1 MDKTFE
7 DIIMEVAG
15 DETDTTEQTNDSQP
29 YIDEEVNDDSEET
42 FDDTTTDS
50 DVDDSEED
58 ESNDPEDLE
67 SADEDNQ
74 APSMSEKDVQA
85 FIALRQE
92 NKKNKDVLNYFD
104 NRAKS
109 MGLSGI
115 DELLEKSKESELKQ
129 QSEKQGVPV
138 DVLKKINELEDRVN
152 QSEAEKQAALM
163 QRENE
168 RMSRTF
174 ETFIQT
180 NNLDKKAIDNL
191 AVEMVN
197 DGIDL
202 ETLKGLPEASIN
214 KILSAYM
221 PKESIK
227 QQELA
232 KKEQIK
238 KEVPIDSTNSN
249 SSNETSEIDKIAQ
262 MWASRY

>member
-15 DETDTTEQTNDSQP
+15 DETDTTEQTNLQTDV
-29 YIDEEVNDDSEET
+29 DEEIDTNSEV
-42 FDDTTTDS
+42 DLD
-50 DVDDSEED
+50 DVDNETEIDDNAED

-67 SADEDNQ
+67 KDEEDNQ

-92 NKKNKDVLNYFD
+92 NKKNKDVINYFD
-104 NRAKS
+104 NRAKA

-138 DVLKKINELEDRVN
+138 DVLKKINELEERVN
-152 QSEAEKQAALM
+152 QSEAEKQAALI
-163 QRENE
+163 QREND

-174 ETFIQT
+174 DTFVQT

-191 AVEMVN
+191 AKEMVN

-214 KILSAYM
+214 KILSAYI

-238 KEVPIDSTNSN
+238 KEVPVDSTNSS
-249 SSNETSEIDKIAQ
+249 SSNETSEIDKIAKL
-262 MWASRY
+262 WANRY